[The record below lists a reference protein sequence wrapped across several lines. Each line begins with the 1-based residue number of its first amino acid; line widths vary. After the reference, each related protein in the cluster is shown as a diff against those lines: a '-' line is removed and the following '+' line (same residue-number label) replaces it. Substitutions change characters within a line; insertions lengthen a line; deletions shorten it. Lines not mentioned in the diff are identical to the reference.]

1 MKFAPAPY
9 THRARVQD
17 AVTQGPPPGDTLLTR
32 YLAGAA
38 VFGDHDGARAL
49 ELLRDPSRR
58 VRGIAICV
66 VPLACDDAQGTEA
79 LRVMWSLRAERRLL
93 KRMARH
99 GRHAAIDAFIDKLAT
114 DAHWLE
120 LVDDLS
126 YGTEACVRRHLAH
139 ALARPSQRFWAG
151 LAQGHP
157 SLLGEILIARWGES
171 TGEADPVT
179 RQLTKLHHVRIAELA
194 PDTGLALAKVLVDR
208 KITVE
213 GNVWVELVRRRTEPA
228 LELAYAQRERLPYNI
243 LRTRFKELE
252 PAVLARIMRT
262 APMML
267 GYFLDKVRTLRG
279 DQQLALAEAW
289 VEVIAEHPTYGSHLL
304 KYLPAGPA
312 RDAAFERWS
321 IAGRDKDGVITSGL
335 SELPIELAALEAR
348 RQVRDV
354 VALGTQPLRR
364 INGIAR
370 YLPWDELHEAVR
382 AQLGHPEGA
391 NRTIAL
397 GEVLAN
403 PGLYEADATLPVKAL
418 ALVTARKFEQDPVR
432 ATMFTQLGL
441 WPRRIWKA
449 EHLPAVAQ
457 AVRDALDASDCSPS
471 TGAAAERLVVRLF
484 GVDPAWASTWLSTLI
499 KERGTIYDAN
509 LGEKLSDADV
519 VAAAP
524 ALLAIAKTWTTQ
536 ERAPWLL
543 KFATGLGPR
552 LGLVPG
558 LTELVVRFCA
568 TTSHEYYVV
577 QAIGVLSRWAP
588 DVYAETLPAV
598 VARVLGRKWY
608 GSIVM
613 LAQQDGLV
621 GRRQPRTRQRRMP
634 TLAAPIVDALVTIA
648 ASLDQ
653 YRAPLAIAMLRKRAP
668 QALDRL
674 MPTLI
679 GKDESVAVLADV
691 HAWLHR
697 HRQDLLAPYL
707 DGRRIRGQ
715 WATGKTSWILPF
727 ADDFFR
733 WTPPQAQAFADL
745 LSKIVGDTERDTP
758 SKLRSLEV
766 LPRIEYAAQDFLL
779 SLATYKEPALQEKA
793 IRVLARCDAGQGVPT
808 LLACLGDGRARF
820 AIYGL
825 RRALF
830 NMLPDRALALLADA
844 PMGKVTVAKEVV
856 RLTGELR
863 AVDAFKRL
871 LELAGSITHRDV
883 RIAVLRALWDHL
895 DRDETWAIYERAV
908 GDPDWVLAS
917 RLADIPANRLTVTL
931 DARLAALLGRVL
943 ARPEPEAR
951 IDLLQRCRWIQLVD
965 RDRTLLAAC
974 RARLASLHDD
984 EVTAAMNALMARSV
998 ESDLPALGAALDALR
1013 SDPRSFHVAGT
1024 ALCLHDVSTRASWFA
1039 AAKQLEAAAAHD
1051 PRWAPLGVRAAIAR
1065 RQANGVVTAVERAA
1079 ATPGVLE
1086 FDAANAVVGSLGVF
1100 TDAAVDELATSLGMS
1115 AHAAARRL
1123 AVAILAHASRPGQ
1136 GWTPDRLALLAMLR
1150 ADAAPEVSGA
1160 AHRLWPPREVSP
1172 P

>member
-1 MKFAPAPY
+1 MKFAPAPQ

-17 AVTQGPPPGDTLLTR
+17 AIAQGPPPGDTLLTR
-32 YLAGAA
+32 YLAGTAG
-38 VFGDHDGARAL
+38 FGDRDGARAL
-49 ELLRDPSRR
+49 ALLRDPSRR

-93 KRMARH
+93 RRMARH
-99 GRHAAIDAFIDKLAT
+99 RRHAAIDAFLDELAT
-114 DAHWLE
+114 DKHWLE
-120 LVDDLS
+120 LVDDLP
-126 YGTEACVRRHLAH
+126 YGTAACVRRHLAH
-139 ALARPSQRFWAG
+139 ALARPSERFWSG

-157 SLLGEILIARWGES
+157 GLLGEILIARWSET

-179 RQLTKLHHVRIAELA
+179 RQLTTLHHRRIAELT
-194 PDTGLALAKVLVDR
+194 PDAGLALAKVLVDR
-208 KITVE
+208 AITVE
-213 GNVWVELVRRRTEPA
+213 STVWVELVRRRTEAA
-228 LELAYAQRERLPYNI
+228 LELAYAQRERLPPTI
-243 LRTRFKELE
+243 LRARFKELE

-262 APMML
+262 NPRML
-267 GYFLDKVRTLRG
+267 GSFLDQVRKLRA
-279 DQQLALAEAW
+279 DQQRALAEAW
-289 VEVIAEHPTYGSHLL
+289 VEVIAEHPTFGSHLL

-312 RDAAFERWS
+312 RDEAFERWS
-321 IAGRDKDGVITSGL
+321 IASRDQDGVTTSGL
-335 SELPIELAALEAR
+335 AELPLELAAREAR

-364 INGIAR
+364 ITGIAR
-370 YLPWDELHEAVR
+370 YLPWDELHTAVR
-382 AQLGHPEGA
+382 DQLGHPEGA

-397 GEVLAN
+397 AELLAN
-403 PGLYEADATLPVKAL
+403 PGLYEDDATLPEKAL

-432 ATMFTQLGL
+432 TTMFNQLGS

-449 EHLPAVAQ
+449 AYLTAVAQ
-457 AVRDALDASDCSPS
+457 AVRDALDASDCSAG

-499 KERGTIYDAN
+499 KERGTLHDPN

-519 VAAAP
+519 TAAAP

-543 KFATGLGPR
+543 RFATGLGPR
-552 LGLVPG
+552 LALVPG

-577 QAIGVLSRWAP
+577 QGMDVLSRWAP
-588 DVYAETLPAV
+588 AAYAEMLPAA
-598 VARVLGRKWY
+598 VARIVNRRWY
-608 GSIVM
+608 VSIIA

-621 GRRQPRTRQRRMP
+621 GRRQPRARQRRMP
-634 TLAAPIVDALVTIA
+634 TLATPIVDALVTIA
-648 ASLDQ
+648 TSLDR
-653 YRAPLAIAMLRKRAP
+653 YHASSAISMLRKRAP
-668 QALDRL
+668 EALDRL
-674 MPTLI
+674 LPTLI
-679 GKDESVAVLADV
+679 EKDESVAIVADV
-691 HAWLHR
+691 HTWLHR

-733 WTPPQAQAFADL
+733 WTPPQAQAFADRL
-745 LSKIVGDTERDTP
+745 AAIVSDTERDTP
-758 SKLRSLEV
+758 TKLRSLEV
-766 LPRIEYAAQDFLL
+766 LPRIEYAAQDFLV
-779 SLATYKEPALQEKA
+779 SLATHQEPALQEKA

-830 NMLPDRALALLADA
+830 NMLPDHALALLADA

-863 AVDAFKRL
+863 AVNAFPRL
-871 LELAGSITHRDV
+871 LELAASITHRDV

-895 DRDETWAIYERAV
+895 DREETWTIYERAV
-908 GDPDWVLAS
+908 EDPDWVLAS

-951 IDLLQRCRWIQLVD
+951 IDLLQRCRWLQLVD

-974 RARLASLHDD
+974 RARLASVHDD
-984 EVTAAMNALMARSV
+984 EVTAAMNALMARCV

-1013 SDPRSFHVAGT
+1013 SDPRSFHVAGL
-1024 ALCLHDVSTRASWFA
+1024 ALCLHDVSTRASWVEAARQLEGA
-1039 AAKQLEAAAAHD
+1039 AAQD
-1051 PRWAPLGVRAAIAR
+1051 PRWAPLRVHAALAR
-1065 RQANGVVTAVERAA
+1065 RQAPDVIAAVERTA
-1079 ATPGVLE
+1079 ATPGALD
-1086 FDAANAVVGSLGVF
+1086 FDAANLLVTSLGVF
-1100 TDAAVDELATSLGMS
+1100 TDAAIDEMATSLAVS
-1115 AHAAARRL
+1115 PHAAARRL
-1123 AVAILAHASRPGQ
+1123 AVAILARAARPGQ
-1136 GWTPDRLALLAMLR
+1136 GWTPDRLALLAQLR
-1150 ADAAPEVSGA
+1150 TDTAPEVSGA

-1172 P
+1172 